1 MKILG
6 VGDNKYICEI
16 ELNEMMTIMGMDNM
30 YDLEEM
36 LRPGRDVDMARTI
49 KAARWIK
56 QLDSEHIDRVL
67 KELQSALVGVERVKE
82 TAIALNL
89 FNKLGEDNATN

>member
-30 YDLEEM
+30 YDLEEL

-49 KAARWIK
+49 KAARWLRN
-56 QLDSEHIDRVL
+56 LDGKHLDQTIAQVKEVL
-67 KELQSALVGVERVKE
+67 AGVEKVKE

>member
-16 ELNEMMTIMGMDNM
+16 DINEMMTIMGMDNM
-30 YDLEEM
+30 YDVEEM
-36 LRPGRDVDMARTI
+36 LQAGREVDMARTI
-49 KAARWIK
+49 KASRWLRN
-56 QLDSEHIDRVL
+56 LDGKHLDQTINQL
-67 KELQSALVGVERVKE
+67 KEVLAGVEKVKE

-89 FNKLGEDNATN
+89 FNKLAEEQV

>member
-56 QLDSEHIDRVL
+56 QLDSEHINRVL